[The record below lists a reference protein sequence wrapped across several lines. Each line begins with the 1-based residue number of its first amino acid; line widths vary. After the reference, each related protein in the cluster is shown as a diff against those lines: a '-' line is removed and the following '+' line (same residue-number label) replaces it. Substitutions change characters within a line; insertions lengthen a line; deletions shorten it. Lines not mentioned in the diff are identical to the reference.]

1 MNKPLHKALRG
12 IFSVFFD
19 VRYLRGRFF
28 EENAQGWKW
37 ALKCLLTQ
45 RLLWFNRH
53 VPWPTGPFMLVGD
66 PSRIEF
72 HPDDLN
78 NFQTFGVYFSN
89 PNGGRIVLGRG
100 SYLSPNVGL
109 ITTNHDLIS
118 LDRFDAPR
126 DIVLGERCWIGMN
139 AVILPG
145 VVLGDRTVV
154 AAGAVVT
161 KSFPEGHCV
170 IGGVPAH
177 FLKGL

>member
-1 MNKPLHKALRG
+1 MNEFLYKILRT
-12 IFSVFFD
+12 IFSIFFD
-19 VRYLRGRFF
+19 VHYLRGRFF
-28 EENAQGWKW
+28 EGDTQGWKW

-53 VPWPTGPFMLVGD
+53 VPWPTGPFMQVGD
-66 PSRIEF
+66 PSGIEF

-109 ITTNHDLIS
+109 ITTNHVLEN

-126 DIVLGERCWIGMN
+126 DIVIGERCWVGMN

-145 VVLGDRTVV
+145 VVLGDRTIV
-154 AAGAVVT
+154 AAGAIVT
-161 KSFPEGHCV
+161 KSFPAGYCV
-170 IGGVPAH
+170 VGGVPARV
-177 FLKGL
+177 LKEL